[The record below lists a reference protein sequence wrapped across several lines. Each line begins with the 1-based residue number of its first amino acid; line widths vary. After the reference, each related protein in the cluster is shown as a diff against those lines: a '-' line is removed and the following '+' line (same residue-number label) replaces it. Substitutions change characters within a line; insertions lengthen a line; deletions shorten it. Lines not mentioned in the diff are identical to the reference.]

1 MIFEHSVTFLPET
14 FLVTYRSFDLTSYT
28 VSSRAGTMLSRV
40 MLMTAILYYPGTSQA
55 FGQQE
60 PPAVTLAEAIRRSER
75 VQPAMVQAAAD
86 VRTSA
91 AQRRSALGAYLPR
104 VTASS
109 SGSDFFS
116 EGPPRL
122 DPVTGELTSGN
133 ASSRSITT
141 SLAAS
146 VDLFTGFRRG
156 AEMRAARAGEDAAEA
171 SLVDA
176 RFEQA
181 LTTTNQFLD
190 ALAAA
195 QLLRVR
201 EASVR
206 RAEEQLKTSVAKLRA
221 GSATKSDSLRSLVTL
236 GNARLD
242 QITTQTELA
251 SAEANLARLIGEPGR
266 VRAADDSTFYQVL
279 PAIDTQA
286 LRTEAESKSPRIQS
300 AAANAAAA
308 RASTRASRSEYWP
321 SLTLG
326 ANTGWNGSRANDYD
340 LFNQRQLSLSLRWN
354 LFDGFDRE
362 LTIVQREA
370 DLDLAEANASDTK
383 LAVQAELTTRL
394 AELDAA
400 RARTQITQTSVA
412 AATEDLR
419 VQQERYR
426 LGASTIVDLLTSQEA
441 LNQAEV
447 DVVNARFDYLRA
459 KAQLEALIGRN
470 L

>member
-1 MIFEHSVTFLPET
+1 M
-14 FLVTYRSFDLTSYT
+14 LT
-28 VSSRAGTMLSRV
+28 R
-40 MLMTAILYYPGTSQA
+40 AILLAGIIATPCLAQVPE
-55 FGQQE
+55 Q
-60 PPAVTLAEAIRRSER
+60 PAVTLAEAIRRAER
-75 VQPAMVQAAAD
+75 VQPAVIRASAD
-86 VRTSA
+86 VRTAA
-91 AQRRSALGAYLPR
+91 AQRRNAWGAYLPR
-104 VTASS
+104 ISASS

-116 EGPPRL
+116 EGPARI

-133 ASSRSITT
+133 SSTRSVST
-141 SLAAS
+141 SLSAS
-146 VDLFTGFRRG
+146 LDLFTGFRRG
-156 AEMRAARAGEDAAEA
+156 AEMRAARATQTAAEA
-171 SLVDA
+171 SLIDA

-206 RAEEQLKTSVAKLRA
+206 RAEEQLKTAVAKLRA

-236 GNARLD
+236 GTARLD

-266 VRAADDSTFYQVL
+266 VRAADDSAFYRIMPVV
-279 PAIDTQA
+279 DTQA
-286 LRTEAESKSPRIQS
+286 IRTEAESKSPRIQS
-300 AAANAAAA
+300 AGANAAAA
-308 RASTRASRSEYWP
+308 RASARASRSAYWP
-321 SLTLG
+321 SLTLA
-326 ANTGWNGSRANDYD
+326 ANTGWNGSRTTDYD

-362 LTIVQREA
+362 LTIVQRDAE
-370 DLDLAEANASDTK
+370 LDLAEATAAD
-383 LAVQAELTTRL
+383 AQREVQAELTTRL

-400 RARTQITQTSVA
+400 LMRTEITQTSVA

-419 VQQERYR
+419 VQQQRYR

>member
-1 MIFEHSVTFLPET
+1 
-14 FLVTYRSFDLTSYT
+14 
-28 VSSRAGTMLSRV
+28 MLSRSIFLAAFV
-40 MLMTAILYYPGTSQA
+40 APPILAQT
-55 FGQQE
+55 
-60 PPAVTLAEAIRRSER
+60 PATPTVTLAEAVRRAER
-75 VQPAMVQAAAD
+75 VQPAVIGAMAD
-86 VRTSA
+86 VRTA
-91 AQRRSALGAYLPR
+91 AAGRRSAWGAYLPR
-104 VTASS
+104 VSASS

-116 EGPPRL
+116 EGPARI

-133 ASSRSITT
+133 SSSRSVTT
-141 SLAAS
+141 SLSAS

-156 AEMRAARAGEDAAEA
+156 AEMRAARASQTAAEA
-171 SLVDA
+171 SLIDA

-206 RAEEQLKTSVAKLRA
+206 RAEEQLKTAVAKLRA

-236 GNARLD
+236 GTARLD
-242 QITTQTELA
+242 QITTRTELA

-266 VRAADDSTFYQVL
+266 VRAADDSSFYRIL
-279 PAIDTQA
+279 PVVDTQA
-286 LRTEAESKSPRIQS
+286 IRTEAETRSPRIQS
-300 AAANAAAA
+300 AGANAAAA
-308 RASTRASRSEYWP
+308 RASARASRSAYWP
-321 SLTLG
+321 SLTLA
-326 ANTGWNGSRANDYD
+326 ANTGWNGSRATDYD
-340 LFNQRQLSLSLRWN
+340 LFNQRQISLALRWN

-362 LTIVQREA
+362 LSIVQRDA
-370 DLDLAEANASDTK
+370 QLDLAEANAAD
-383 LAVQAELTTRL
+383 AQREVQSELTTRL

-400 RARTQITQTSVA
+400 RTRIEITQTSVA

-419 VQQERYR
+419 VQQQRYR